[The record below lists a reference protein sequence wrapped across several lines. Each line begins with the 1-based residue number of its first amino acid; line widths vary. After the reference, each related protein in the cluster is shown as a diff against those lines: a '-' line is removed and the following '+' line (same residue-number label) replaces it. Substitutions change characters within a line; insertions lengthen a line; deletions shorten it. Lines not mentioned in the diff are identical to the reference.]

1 MSASMECAKMIVG
14 LFDPLVN
21 MIKSESSTFYHVR
34 IKLLFEGAT
43 MKEHERIRSWMRH
56 SLYGFIVN

>member
-1 MSASMECAKMIVG
+1 MISFLVG

-21 MIKSESSTFYHVR
+21 MIKSENSTFYNVR
-34 IKLLFEGAT
+34 TELLFEVAT